1 MTETTKP
8 GLRGEHEGNRN
19 TIVQGMSDCFRRTCG
34 DYARML
40 LSFAYEAT
48 GAALHPAFPAPSALR
63 DEDFARLGRVSAAGM
78 HGRVFSPEA
87 LCEGLSVEIILC
99 HSGARVERASPESIV
114 PRAREEKWIPGS
126 RLRRAPE

>member
-1 MTETTKP
+1 MAQPVATM
-8 GLRGEHEGNRN
+8 L
-19 TIVQGMSDCFRRTCG
+19 VCFLNSH
-34 DYARML
+34 ARL
-40 LSFAYEAT
+40 WVRASSPT
-48 GAALHPAFPAPSALR
+48 FPAPSALR